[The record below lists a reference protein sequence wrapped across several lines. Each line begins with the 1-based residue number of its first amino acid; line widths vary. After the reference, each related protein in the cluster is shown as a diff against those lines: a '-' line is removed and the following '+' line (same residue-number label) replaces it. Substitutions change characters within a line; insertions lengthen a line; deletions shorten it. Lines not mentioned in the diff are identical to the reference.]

1 MTTALFIHHS
11 VGGQIIQQGGLRQKL
26 SEAMPSLELW
36 DHHYNGVGLS
46 DGGGSSLGTSFP
58 IPGDN
63 TDPDGLLAILQGI
76 EADELWAARART
88 FDVLILKSCF
98 PNNAIGSDADATSLK
113 EIYQQMRE
121 VAVALP
127 QAVVLVSSPP
137 LVFEATRPDQAA
149 RATDIAAWLGANW
162 IGPRLGYANIF
173 DPLTYQ
179 FGPAQGTLRLG
190 IRRMRPRDSHLAV
203 AGAQAAASAIV
214 PAVRA
219 VL

>member
-11 VGGQIIQQGGLRQKL
+11 VGGQIIAQGGLRQKL
-26 SEAMPSLELW
+26 SQAMSSLELW
-36 DHHYNGVGLS
+36 DHHYNEVGLC

-63 TDPDGLLAILQGI
+63 TDPGGLLAILAGI
-76 EADELWAARART
+76 EGGEPWAARART

-98 PNNAIGSDADATSLK
+98 PNNAIRTGAAAQSLK
-113 EIYQQMRE
+113 ETYQQMRE

-137 LVFEATRPDQAA
+137 LVFEATAPDQAA
-149 RATDIAAWLGANW
+149 RATDVAAWLGAHW
-162 IGPRLGYANIF
+162 TGPRLGYANIF
-173 DPLTYQ
+173 DTLTYHS
-179 FGPAQGTLRLG
+179 GPARGTLRLG
-190 IRRMRPRDSHLAV
+190 YRRMRPRDSHLGM

-219 VL
+219 VV

>member
-11 VGGQIIQQGGLRQKL
+11 VGQQIIREGGLRQKL
-26 SEAMPSLELW
+26 SDAMPSLELW
-36 DHHYNGVGLS
+36 DHGYNDAGLS
-46 DGGGSSLGTSFP
+46 DGGGTPLGTSFP

-63 TDPDGLLAILQGI
+63 TDPVGLLAILQGV
-76 EADELWAARART
+76 EAGAPWAERART
-88 FDVLILKSCF
+88 FDVLMLKSCF
-98 PNNAIGSDADATSLK
+98 PNNAIHTDAAVTSLK

-121 VAVALP
+121 VALALP

-137 LVFEATRPDQAA
+137 LVFEATRPGQAA
-149 RATDIAAWLGANW
+149 RAGDIAAWLGSHW
-162 IGPRLGYANIF
+162 TGPRLGYVNIF
-173 DPLTYQ
+173 NTLTYHS
-179 FGPAQGTLRLG
+179 GPARGTLRLRY
-190 IRRMRPRDSHLAV
+190 RRMRPRDSHLGV